1 LSRAPVSVVSSFLY
15 GQPLLAGLIAW
26 LWLGQTM
33 GMLAIVGGALTLV
46 GVALT
51 VRGARKPVVAVPAPV
66 AKPALAKLC
75 HGCVALWHGV
85 QIQLR

>member
-33 GMLAIVGGALTLV
+33 GTLAIAGGALTLV

-51 VRGARKPVVAVPAPV
+51 VRGARKPAVVPPAPA

-75 HGCVALWHGV
+75 HACVALWHGAQV
-85 QIQLR
+85 QIR